1 MGGEGHMGREIGR
14 LLTVRGREGDIVR
27 REDRPL
33 LSGVMVEWR
42 RGTDVTGGMRAVFS
56 GILGDGLNA
65 RLGAGGG
72 AVLKSPFIKS
82 FCNSYRKSSFT

>member
-33 LSGVMVEWR
+33 LSGVMVGGR
-42 RGTDVTGGMRAVFS
+42 RGTGVTGGMRAVLS
-56 GILGDGLNA
+56 GMVGAVLSVG
-65 RLGAGGG
+65 LGAGG
-72 AVLKSPFIKS
+72 
-82 FCNSYRKSSFT
+82 